1 MNMIEI
7 KISTDFSFTPGARD
21 YDDGKESGQEFYETL
36 LKKEFKK
43 AIEQKVKLKVDLDG
57 VEGYPSSFLSESF
70 GLLGNEFGAEL
81 VWENLIIISNEVP
94 KYIRKI
100 QEYVFKKRE

>member
-1 MNMIEI
+1 MIQI
-7 KISTDFSFTPGARD
+7 KIKDDFTFTPGARD
-21 YDDGKESGQEFYETL
+21 YDDGKESGQEFYEKL
-36 LKKEFKK
+36 LKGKFQE
-43 AIEQKVKLKVDLDG
+43 ALDLGVKLKVDLDG

-70 GLLGNEFGAEL
+70 GLLGNEFQGEI
-81 VWENLIIISNEVP
+81 VWKNLIIVSNEVP